1 MPRDARLYASTLYDA
16 LRSADTLGCARILI
30 EMPPSADGLWR
41 AVVDRLRRAT
51 A

>member
-1 MPRDARLYASTLYDA
+1 MPRDARLYAGALYDA
-16 LRSADTLGCARILI
+16 LRSADALGCARIVI
-30 EMPPSADGLWR
+30 ESPPSADGLWR